1 MRSNMIYPKYFQ
13 KDKIS
18 LNVRMNFQPN
28 DVNREKLSV
37 NVLVTRNAKKLV
49 DSAVRSEST
58 RTNELRLFLSQYNYV
73 IFHYLIMT

>member
-49 DSAVRSEST
+49 DSAVRTEST
-58 RTNELRLFLSQYNYV
+58 RTS
-73 IFHYLIMT
+73 